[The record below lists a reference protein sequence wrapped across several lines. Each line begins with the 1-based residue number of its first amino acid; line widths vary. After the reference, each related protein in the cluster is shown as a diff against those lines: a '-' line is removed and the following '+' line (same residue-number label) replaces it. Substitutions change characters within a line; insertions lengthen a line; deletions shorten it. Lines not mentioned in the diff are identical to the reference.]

1 METYLDDERGGTTMK
16 LCDDSHEE
24 ICYDYGD
31 CPLCKALEELDYTIY
46 QKIELQD
53 KIDDLER
60 ELNNLSG

>member
-1 METYLDDERGGTTMK
+1 MR

-31 CPLCKALEELDYTIY
+31 CPLCKALEELEEAQYEI
-46 QKIELQD
+46 QELQD